1 MLLQTFKMA
10 WNSICANKLRTFL
23 TMLGIII
30 GVAALVL
37 LVSIANGA
45 TSSIN
50 NEVSSIGTDYMTV
63 SISDDKEKPIKISE
77 FNFLFSD
84 SSIKAASPYSQS
96 SVTGKSGYTSKSM
109 TIYGIGNSYMDIM
122 GLELEYGRF
131 IKNVDLNNNS
141 NVIVLT
147 HDTAVEYFGHAN
159 AVGETLSLNGEKY
172 EVIGVLCAD
181 TKSTFSFGD
190 SSTTMEGYLPYT
202 SFVRLTEGSLE
213 VTQFYISSSD
223 ESSMDAAKTYV
234 TSLLLD
240 RFKNDE
246 DAFYIF
252 SSSEIAEAMESINTT
267 LSLLIGGIA
276 AISLLVGGIGIMN
289 IMLVSVT
296 ERTREIG
303 IRKAIGAGKG
313 LILLQFLLE
322 SLVVSL
328 MGCAFGILV
337 SWIGIQIVN
346 VIMSGSISAS
356 MDINV
361 VMVAVIFSAAIGIIF
376 GLYPARKAANKKPID
391 ALRYEG

>member
-1 MLLQTFKMA
+1 MILQTFKMA
-10 WNSICANKLRTFL
+10 WNSIIANKMRTFL

-50 NEVSSIGTDYMTV
+50 DEVSSIGTNYMTV
-63 SISDDKEKPIKISE
+63 SISDNKEKPIKIAE
-77 FNFLFSD
+77 FNSLFSD
-84 SSIKAASPYSQS
+84 ESIKAASPYSQG

-109 TIYGIGNSYMDIM
+109 TVYGTGSSYMDIM
-122 GLELEYGRF
+122 NLSLEYGRF
-131 IKNVDLNNNS
+131 IKKVDLDNNS

-159 AVGETLSLNGEKY
+159 AVGETISLNGEKY
-172 EVIGVLCAD
+172 EVVGVLSAD
-181 TKSTFSFGD
+181 TQSTYSFGD
-190 SSTTMEGYLPYT
+190 STTMMEGYLPYT
-202 SFVRLTEGSLE
+202 SFARLTDGSLE
-213 VTQFYISSSD
+213 VTQFYVSASD
-223 ESSMDAAKTYV
+223 ENSMDAAKECV
-234 TSLLLD
+234 TNILLN

-246 DAFYIF
+246 DAFYIYT
-252 SSSEIAEAMESINTT
+252 SSEIMEAMESINTT

-328 MGCAFGILV
+328 MGCAVGIFV
-337 SWIGIQIVN
+337 SWIGIRIAN
-346 VIMSGSISAS
+346 VVMAGSITAS
-356 MDINV
+356 MDPTV
-361 VMVAVIFSAAIGIIF
+361 VMIAVIFSAAIGIIF

>member
-1 MLLQTFKMA
+1 MILQTFKMA
-10 WNSICANKLRTFL
+10 WNSIIANKMRTFL

-50 NEVSSIGTDYMTV
+50 DEVSSIGTNYMTV
-63 SISDDKEKPIKISE
+63 SISDNKEKPIKIAE
-77 FNFLFSD
+77 FNSLFSD
-84 SSIKAASPYSQS
+84 ESIKAASPYSQG

-109 TIYGIGNSYMDIM
+109 TVYGTGSSYMDIM
-122 GLELEYGRF
+122 DLSLEYGRF
-131 IKNVDLNNNS
+131 IKKVDLDNNS

-159 AVGETLSLNGEKY
+159 AVGETISLNGEKY
-172 EVIGVLCAD
+172 EVVGVLSAD
-181 TKSTFSFGD
+181 TQSTYSFGD
-190 SSTTMEGYLPYT
+190 STTMMEGYLPYT
-202 SFVRLTEGSLE
+202 SFARLTDGSLE
-213 VTQFYISSSD
+213 VTQFYVSASD
-223 ESSMDAAKTYV
+223 ENSMDAAKECV
-234 TSLLLD
+234 TNILLN

-246 DAFYIF
+246 DAFYIYT
-252 SSSEIAEAMESINTT
+252 SSEIMEAMESINTT

-328 MGCAFGILV
+328 MGCAVGIFV
-337 SWIGIQIVN
+337 SWIGIRIAN
-346 VIMSGSISAS
+346 VVMAGSITAS
-356 MDINV
+356 MDPTV
-361 VMVAVIFSAAIGIIF
+361 VMIAVIFSAAIGIIF

>member
-1 MLLQTFKMA
+1 MILQTFKMA
-10 WNSICANKLRTFL
+10 WNSIIANKMRTFL

-50 NEVSSIGTDYMTV
+50 DEVSSIGTNYMTV
-63 SISDDKEKPIKISE
+63 SISDNKEKPIKIAE
-77 FNFLFSD
+77 FNSLFSD
-84 SSIKAASPYSQS
+84 ESIKAASPYSQG

-109 TIYGIGNSYMDIM
+109 TVYGTGSSYMDIM
-122 GLELEYGRF
+122 NLSLEYGRF
-131 IKNVDLNNNS
+131 IKKVDLDNNS

-159 AVGETLSLNGEKY
+159 AVGETISLNGEKY
-172 EVIGVLCAD
+172 EVVGVLSAD
-181 TKSTFSFGD
+181 TQSTYSFGD
-190 SSTTMEGYLPYT
+190 STTMMEGYLPYT
-202 SFVRLTEGSLE
+202 SFARLTDGSLE
-213 VTQFYISSSD
+213 VTQFYVSASD
-223 ESSMDAAKTYV
+223 ENSMDEAKECV
-234 TSLLLD
+234 TNILLN

-246 DAFYIF
+246 DAFYIYT
-252 SSSEIAEAMESINTT
+252 SSEIMEAMESINTT

-328 MGCAFGILV
+328 MGCAVGIFV
-337 SWIGIQIVN
+337 SWIGIRIAN
-346 VIMSGSISAS
+346 VVMAGSITAS
-356 MDINV
+356 MDPTV
-361 VMVAVIFSAAIGIIF
+361 VMIAVIFSAAIGIIF

>member
-1 MLLQTFKMA
+1 MILQTFKMA
-10 WNSICANKLRTFL
+10 WNSIIANKMRTFL

-50 NEVSSIGTDYMTV
+50 DEVSSIGTNYMTV
-63 SISDDKEKPIKISE
+63 SISDNKEKPIKIAE
-77 FNFLFSD
+77 FNSLFSD
-84 SSIKAASPYSQS
+84 ESIKAASPYSQG

-109 TIYGIGNSYMDIM
+109 TVYGTGSSYMDIM
-122 GLELEYGRF
+122 NLSLEYGRF
-131 IKNVDLNNNS
+131 IKKVDLDNNS

-159 AVGETLSLNGEKY
+159 AVGESISLNGEKY
-172 EVIGVLCAD
+172 EVVGVLSAD
-181 TKSTFSFGD
+181 TQSTYSFGD
-190 SSTTMEGYLPYT
+190 STTMMEGYLPYT
-202 SFVRLTEGSLE
+202 SFARLTDGSLE
-213 VTQFYISSSD
+213 VTQFYVSASD
-223 ESSMDAAKTYV
+223 ENSMDAAKECV
-234 TSLLLD
+234 TNILLN

-246 DAFYIF
+246 DAFYIYT
-252 SSSEIAEAMESINTT
+252 SSEIMEAMESINTT

-328 MGCAFGILV
+328 MGCAVGIFV
-337 SWIGIQIVN
+337 SWIGIRIAN
-346 VIMSGSISAS
+346 VVMAGSITAS
-356 MDINV
+356 MDPTV
-361 VMVAVIFSAAIGIIF
+361 VMIAVIFSAAIGIIF